1 MNRGKDYIRRA
12 TRMDGSLDIEK
23 LERII
28 NLGFELADITNKH
41 CLIYSVALGE
51 IYARGGRKDAKTKV
65 TRDIEWARK
74 VASDAFDKVIGKRT
88 NEVQMKEL
96 LK

>member
-28 NLGFELADITNKH
+28 NLGFELAEIADRH
-41 CLIYSVALGE
+41 CVIYSTALAE
-51 IYARGGRKDAKTKV
+51 IYGRGGRKDAKTKV

-74 VASDAFDKVIGKRT
+74 IASDAFDKVIGKRT
-88 NEVQMKEL
+88 NEAQMKEL